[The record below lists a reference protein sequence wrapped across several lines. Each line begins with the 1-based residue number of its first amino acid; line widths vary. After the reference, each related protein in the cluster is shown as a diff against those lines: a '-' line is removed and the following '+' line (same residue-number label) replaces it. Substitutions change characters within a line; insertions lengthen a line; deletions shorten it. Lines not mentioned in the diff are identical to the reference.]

1 VTLDWLTDP
10 FALEVQR
17 RALLEVVVSGGVGG
31 ALGCYVIFRR
41 LGFMTDALSH
51 AVLPGVVVAF
61 LLLGAGSILYGALAA
76 GVAAAVVIGLI
87 TRERRVQE
95 DAAIGIVLTGA
106 FALGVVLISTIHS
119 YATALEDFL
128 FGNVLLVT
136 VQDLWLT
143 VGLAAVVAAVLLLFH
158 RRFVLRA
165 FDPAMADAMG
175 LNGLLLDLLLLLL
188 LASTVVVALRAIGN
202 VLVVAF
208 LITPAATARL
218 LTDRVPPMLAISAAL
233 GAASGVAGLVLA
245 YQLNVSS
252 GSLIVCLTTALFL
265 LVLVFE
271 PRRGAIAALLRRR
284 RDAVADAR
292 PAAEAGPFHGHQM
305 TDSD

>member
-1 VTLDWLTDP
+1 VTLGWLTDP
-10 FALEVQR
+10 FTLEVQR
-17 RALLEVVVSGGVGG
+17 RALAEVVLSGSVGG
-31 ALGCYVIFRR
+31 TLGCYVIFRR

-61 LLLGAGSILYGALAA
+61 LLVGAAAILYGALAA

-95 DAAIGIVLTGA
+95 DAAIGIVMTGA
-106 FALGVVLISTIHS
+106 FALGVVLISTVHS

-136 VQDLWLT
+136 AEDLWLT
-143 VGLAAVVAAVLLLFH
+143 IGLAVGVAGVLLVFH

-165 FDPAMADAMG
+165 FDPGLADAMG

-188 LASTVVVALRAIGN
+188 LASTVVVSLRAIGN
-202 VLVVAF
+202 ILVVAF

-218 LTDRVPPMLAISAAL
+218 LTNRVPAMLAISGAL

-265 LVLVFE
+265 LVLVLE
-271 PRRGAIAALLRRR
+271 PRRGAIATAIRRR
-284 RDAVADAR
+284 RDSTV
-292 PAAEAGPFHGHQM
+292 ELGSIHGH
-305 TDSD
+305 